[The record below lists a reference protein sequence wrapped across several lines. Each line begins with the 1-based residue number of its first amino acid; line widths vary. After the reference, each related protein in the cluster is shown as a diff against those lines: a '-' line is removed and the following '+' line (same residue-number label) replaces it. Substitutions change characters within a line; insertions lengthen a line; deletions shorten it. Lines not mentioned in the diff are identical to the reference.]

1 MGQADTD
8 VSGLADLMD
17 LASSRLGGRALIA
30 SDDFFAAKEN
40 LLKPGRAVFI
50 ADKFTERGKW
60 MDGWESRRKRGPGHD
75 WCVIALGRPGSV
87 RAVLVDTG
95 HFNGNQPEA
104 CSVDGA
110 ALADVADMAD
120 VADEASLT
128 SPGIAWTPLVPHTAL
143 GPDREHI
150 IRSLPGTAGR
160 RCTHV
165 RLNIFPDGGVARF
178 RAFGEVLPEW
188 AAPARPGDLIDLAA
202 AENAGLVIASNNM
215 HFGSCHNLIM
225 PGRALNMGDGWETR
239 RKRGLK
245 GGEFDWTI
253 VRLGRRGTIRK
264 VEVDTNHFK
273 GNFPES
279 CMIETADVA
288 SHPPASDGRG
298 KAFQPQ
304 DFLWRV
310 LLPRTPLSADTRHFF
325 EAELDRDASN
335 NPCTHA
341 RLCIFPD
348 GGISRLRLLG
358 TVST

>member
-1 MGQADTD
+1 MGQADAD
-8 VSGLADLMD
+8 VSGIASLMD
-17 LASSRLGGRALIA
+17 LASARLGGRALIA
-30 SDDFFAAKEN
+30 TDDFFAGKEN
-40 LLKPGRAVFI
+40 LLKPGRAIFI

-75 WCVIALGRPGSV
+75 WCIIALGRPGLV

-104 CSVDGA
+104 CTVEGA
-110 ALADVADMAD
+110 ALPTA
-120 VADEASLT
+120 ADEASLT
-128 SPGIAWTPLVPHTAL
+128 GPGIAWMPLVPQTPL
-143 GPDREHI
+143 GPDREHVI
-150 IRSLPGTAGR
+150 PSLPGAAGQR
-160 RCTHV
+160 FTHV

-178 RAFGEVLPEW
+178 RAFGEVLPDW
-188 AAPARPGDLIDLAA
+188 TAPAKPGDLIDLAA

-253 VRLGRRGTIRK
+253 VRLGRRGTVSK

-279 CMIETADVA
+279 CMIETADA
-288 SHPPASDGRG
+288 PPQPGTPDGHG

-304 DFLWRV
+304 DVAWRV

-325 EAELDRDASN
+325 EEQLDRAAAS

-341 RLCIFPD
+341 RLSIFPD